1 MVLHRTMNTQATP
14 FIIKGYL
21 HHERVLQIDG
31 ECAVDGSKRVVYSTK
46 KGSSILTMSDLVQ

>member
-1 MVLHRTMNTQATP
+1 MNTQATP

-46 KGSSILTMSDLVQ
+46 KGSSILTM